1 MSLAE
6 CWWWF
11 DFAGMKAR
19 GDQELRRLC
28 WRVAEQ
34 RFGVQKTT
42 YTQRHA
48 YKVCELFRVVNG
60 RPNSET
66 GWSVLLNGVL
76 IAGDMCGESE
86 LRWFWSGDC
95 GSWWLCWIPGSIFMQ
110 TKLKLSYKS
119 GCTLYAQT
127 ATSEVMSGYN
137 RDKKQEILQTNR
149 DYILIIYILWLY
161 IDIWKMNKICYF
173 FCYSKAEFSAVI
185 SALFSVTWSF
195 RNYHNML
202 LCCLRDNSYYIHYYN
217 QCQNSFVLFSGLFV
231 ERTAEIKSFWNT
243 DNVFPVSF
251 EWLCLTMA
259 LSCYKFTA
267 KHSLYN

>member
-1 MSLAE
+1 
-6 CWWWF
+6 
-11 DFAGMKAR
+11 
-19 GDQELRRLC
+19 
-28 WRVAEQ
+28 
-34 RFGVQKTT
+34 
-42 YTQRHA
+42 
-48 YKVCELFRVVNG
+48 
-60 RPNSET
+60 
-66 GWSVLLNGVL
+66 
-76 IAGDMCGESE
+76 MCGESE

-95 GSWWLCWIPGSIFMQ
+95 GSWWLCWIPGSICMQ

-173 FCYSKAEFSAVI
+173 SCYSKAEFSAVI
-185 SALFSVTWSF
+185 TAFFSVTWSF
-195 RNYHNML
+195 RNYYNML

-217 QCQNSFVLFSGLFV
+217 QCQNSFVLFSELFV

-267 KHSLYN
+267 KHSLYNYN